1 MLNIRNVY
9 SWTMESVN
17 EFLEDPELRMVAK
30 KLYKEDF
37 TKYCNSM
44 QEELKDLSA
53 DEQFQEFIDECLG
66 ESDQE
71 TFLGLLD
78 AFAKERNLKAY
89 YCDAYIING
98 DDYWTLYIT
107 KVLPLNKKDI
117 QELVEVYLEETGG
130 CSDLSEIVTHKLLGE

>member
-1 MLNIRNVY
+1 MLTVQSAY

-37 TKYCNSM
+37 TEYCNSM

-66 ESDQE
+66 ESDHE
-71 TFLGLLD
+71 TFLELLD

-89 YCDAYIING
+89 YCDAYINSN
-98 DDYWTLYIT
+98 DDYWTLCIT
-107 KVLPLNKKDI
+107 KVVPLSQEDI
-117 QELVEVYLEETGG
+117 QELIEVYLEETGG
-130 CSDLSEIVTHKLLGE
+130 CSGLSEIVTHKLLGE